1 MSLVTGTTAV
11 FGDTHP
17 NPRGYLYP
25 EAIRPHPQPTAGE
38 GREGG
43 GGGGG
48 CAVVEAATPVL
59 DGTAPLLC
67 FFRLFHGIA
76 HGSRGAPYAKTR
88 DEKFKFKSGV

>member
-38 GREGG
+38 GGREGG
-43 GGGGG
+43 REVVVV
-48 CAVVEAATPVL
+48 VVEPLSKPLPLFWTGRHRFFVFSVCFMTLRTAAGCSV
-59 DGTAPLLC
+59 
-67 FFRLFHGIA
+67 R
-76 HGSRGAPYAKTR
+76 
-88 DEKFKFKSGV
+88 

>member
-1 MSLVTGTTAV
+1 ML
-11 FGDTHP
+11 
-17 NPRGYLYP
+17 
-25 EAIRPHPQPTAGE
+25 
-38 GREGG
+38 GG

-48 CAVVEAATPVL
+48 GGWAVIGAATPAL

-88 DEKFKFKSGV
+88 DENFKFKRGV